1 MKFINELQR
10 RNVIKETLA
19 YLVVSWIILQV
30 VSIVLPIMNAP
41 DWVLK
46 TVIFFLVLGLPFWV
60 FFSWVYQITPEGL
73 KKTKKNSEEHINSS
87 VTNKRLNIVI
97 IVTLILAIAISFVN
111 KPLAKV
117 DSKSIANS
125 ELTEEISI
133 AVLPFVNMSG
143 DEEQEYFADGLSEEL
158 INMFT
163 KIPELRVI
171 GRTSSFAFKGENEDL
186 RDIGNK
192 LDVNYLL
199 EGSVRKSGNK
209 IRITAQLIKSID
221 GSHLWSKTFDRNLE
235 DIFKIQDEISA
246 SVVNAFSITLLKD
259 NPLTENK
266 IIDSEAY
273 NYFLRGRYYYESN
286 FETNSTDGAIT
297 WFKKAIELDSTF
309 SLPWTYLGMCYWRKS
324 NNSLDD
330 NFYKAKKVSVKAFEL
345 DPSSGIAAVNLGEI
359 LDNEYDF
366 QRALE
371 MIDLGLQLE
380 PNNPY
385 VLRNVGRFYTILG
398 RETESIENC
407 QKALKNDPI
416 QRTALEYLLEAYYHA
431 RQYDNVNL
439 IIYKYKDLYPSI
451 MDERV
456 VINVLTMENSNVEK
470 LKKAKEKMSPE
481 SSLILYTN
489 LLLAIKVS
497 DDKEAEEMLS
507 QLVEKYPH
515 RRYRIALAYAS
526 MGENS
531 KALDWLEKSFTFKD
545 KDMVYVN
552 VEPTFYVIKDSVRF
566 KNLIKQM
573 DFPK

>member
-1 MKFINELQR
+1 MKFIKELQR

-30 VSIVLPIMNAP
+30 ISIVLPITDAP

-46 TVIFFLVLGLPFWV
+46 TVTFFLVIGLPFWV
-60 FFSWVYQITPEGL
+60 GFSWAYQITPDGL
-73 KKTKKNSEEHINSS
+73 KKTKKISEEQLNSS
-87 VTNKRLNIVI
+87 VSNKRLNIII
-97 IVTLILAIAISFVN
+97 IVTLVLAIAISFVN
-111 KPLAKV
+111 KPSPKDDLRYIV
-117 DSKSIANS
+117 SS
-125 ELTEEISI
+125 ELTKENSI

-143 DEEQEYFADGLSEEL
+143 DKEQDYFADGLSEEL

-171 GRTSSFAFKGENEDL
+171 GRTSSFAFKGKNQDL
-186 RDIGNK
+186 RDIGDK
-192 LDVNYLL
+192 LGVNYLL

-209 IRITAQLIKSID
+209 IRITAQLIKAID
-221 GSHLWSKTFDRNLE
+221 GSHLWSKTFDRNLD
-235 DIFKIQDEISA
+235 DIFKIQDDISV
-246 SVVNAFSITLLKD
+246 SVANALSITLL
-259 NPLTENK
+259 NNSSISENK
-266 IIDSEAY
+266 IIDSGAY
-273 NYFLRGRYYYESN
+273 NYFLRGRYYYESGSGSN
-286 FETNSTDGAIT
+286 PTDEAII
-297 WFKKAIELDSTF
+297 WFNKAIELDSTF

-324 NNSLDD
+324 TSSLDD
-330 NFYKAKKVSVKAFEL
+330 NFNKAKKASVKAFEL

-366 QRALE
+366 QGALE
-371 MIDLGLQLE
+371 MIDLGLQFE

-398 RETESIENC
+398 RKAESIENC

-416 QRTALEYLLEAYYHA
+416 QRTAIGYLSEAYYHA

-451 MDERV
+451 MNERI
-456 VINVLTMENSNVEK
+456 VINVLTMENSNVET

-489 LLLAIKVS
+489 LLLAVKVS

-507 QLVEKYPH
+507 QLVEKQPH
-515 RRYRIALAYAS
+515 KRYSIALAFAS

-531 KALDWLEKSFTFKD
+531 KALDWLEKSFAFKD

-552 VEPTFYVIKDSVRF
+552 VEPKFDVIRDSIRF

>member
-1 MKFINELQR
+1 MKFINELKR

-19 YLVVSWIILQV
+19 YLVVSWILLQV
-30 VSIVLPIMNAP
+30 ASIVLPIADAP

-46 TVIFFLVLGLPFWV
+46 TITFFLIIGLPFWV
-60 FFSWVYQITPEGL
+60 AFSWAYQITSDGI
-73 KKTKKNSEEHINSS
+73 KKSKKNSEEYVNSS
-87 VTNKRLNIVI
+87 VTNKRLNII
-97 IVTLILAIAISFVN
+97 IIATLILAIAISFVN
-111 KPLAKV
+111 KPKTKV
-117 DSKSIANS
+117 DSNSIVSS
-125 ELTEEISI
+125 ELTENISI

-143 DEEQEYFADGLSEEL
+143 DIEQEYFADGLSEEL

-171 GRTSSFAFKGENEDL
+171 GRTSSFAFKGKNEDL

-192 LDVNYLL
+192 LSVNYIL

-221 GSHLWSKTFDRNLE
+221 GSHLWSKTFDRNLD

-246 SVVNAFSITLLKD
+246 SVVNAFSITLLND
-259 NPLTENK
+259 NSLLENK

-273 NYFLRGRYYYESN
+273 NYFLRGRYYYESGSGGK
-286 FETNSTDGAIT
+286 STDDAII
-297 WFKKAIELDSTF
+297 WFNKAIKIDSTF

-324 NNSLDD
+324 SSSLDD
-330 NFYKAKKVSVKAFEL
+330 NFNKAKKVSVKAFEL

-366 QRALE
+366 HGALE
-371 MIDLGLQLE
+371 MIDLGLHLE

-398 RETESIENC
+398 RETESIEYC

-416 QRTALEYLLEAYYHA
+416 QRTAIGYLIDAFYYA
-431 RQYDNVNL
+431 GQYDNISL
-439 IIYKYKDLYPSI
+439 LFDKYKDLYPSI
-451 MDERV
+451 MYDEM
-456 VINVLTMENSNVEK
+456 VINVLIMEKSNVEM
-470 LKKAKEKMSPE
+470 LKKAMKVKFPE
-481 SSLILYTN
+481 SMLLYTN
-489 LLLAIKVS
+489 LLLAIKAN
-497 DDKEAEEMLS
+497 DDEKAEEMLTK
-507 QLVEKYPH
+507 LIEKHPN
-515 RRYRIALAYAS
+515 RRYRIALAYVS

-531 KALDWLEKSFTFKD
+531 KALDWLEKSFAYKD
-545 KDMVYVN
+545 KSLVKIN
-552 VEPTFYVIKDSVRF
+552 VEPNFEVIKDNFRF

-573 DFPK
+573 NFPK